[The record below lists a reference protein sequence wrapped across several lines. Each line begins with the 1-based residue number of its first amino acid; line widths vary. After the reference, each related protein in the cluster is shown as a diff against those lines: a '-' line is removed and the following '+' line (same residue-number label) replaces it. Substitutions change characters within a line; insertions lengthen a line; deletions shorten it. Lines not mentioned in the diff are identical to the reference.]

1 MYALRLC
8 VRSMHNRVGAAV
20 TSIGIGR
27 SEVIAIVPIVAVILV
42 LALYPQFGLRRSEQ
56 SRRGSIAAAELQQ
69 HNAGGLAV
77 RVSQAP

>member
-42 LALYPQFGLRRSEQ
+42 LALYPQFGLRRSEPTLK
-56 SRRGSIAAAELQQ
+56 SSIAGVQS
-69 HNAGGLAV
+69 V
-77 RVSQAP
+77 QATSTRLTASRTP